1 MQNAHLAYSNTAK
14 ITESPRQLEAS
25 LLLKAA
31 SRLQELHDGWTD
43 DPSALEP
50 VLQYNRRLWSIFMG
64 SVTSEDSPLP
74 LEVRNNVASLGAFIF
89 KQTLDLQLEPSP
101 EKLLPLIN
109 INRELAA
116 GLNAE
121 AKAA

>member
-1 MQNAHLAYSNTAK
+1 MQKAHEAYSNTAK
-14 ITESPRQLEAS
+14 IAETPRQLEAS

-31 SRLQELHDGWTD
+31 SRLQELHDTWNGD
-43 DPSALEP
+43 YSALEP
-50 VLQYNRRLWSIFMG
+50 ALHYNRRLWSVFLG
-64 SVTSEDSPLP
+64 AVTEEGSPLP

-89 KQTLDLQLEPSP
+89 KQTLDLQLEPEP

-116 GLNAE
+116 GLNA
-121 AKAA
+121 KAA